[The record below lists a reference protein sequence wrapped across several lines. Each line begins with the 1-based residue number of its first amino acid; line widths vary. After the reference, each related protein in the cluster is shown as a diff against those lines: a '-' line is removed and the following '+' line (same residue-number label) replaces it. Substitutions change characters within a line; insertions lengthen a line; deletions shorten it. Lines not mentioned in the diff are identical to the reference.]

1 MITIHDDAAIDRLM
15 RFLAVEGVTGHEA
28 AIGRVVAGELRSV
41 GVPSDAIRFDDA
53 NTRIPLPTETG
64 NLIAMLPGTR
74 PGPRLLFMT
83 HLDTVPLCAGAVPV
97 RSGKDRITAQGPT
110 ALG

>member
-28 AIGRVVAGELRSV
+28 AIGRVVAGELRSI
-41 GVPSDAIRFDDA
+41 GVPGDAIRFDDA

-64 NLIAMLPGTR
+64 NLIVMLPGTR
-74 PGPRLLFMT
+74 
-83 HLDTVPLCAGAVPV
+83 TVEVRQAMAGRNSARRAASRTVIVERP
-97 RSGKDRITAQGPT
+97 SGREST
-110 ALG
+110 